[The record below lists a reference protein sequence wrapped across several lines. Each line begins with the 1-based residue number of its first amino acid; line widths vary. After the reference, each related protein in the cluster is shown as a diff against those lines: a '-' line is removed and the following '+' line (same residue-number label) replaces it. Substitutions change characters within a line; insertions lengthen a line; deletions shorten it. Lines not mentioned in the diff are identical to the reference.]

1 MELYEVIILCAFNL
15 ISFIVGAKIGQ
26 SSSKG
31 RNIVLNPVK
40 AIKEDIEESK
50 HEKKESLK
58 RKKIDTMLQNI
69 DNYTGSGLGQKEIPK
84 E

>member
-1 MELYEVIILCAFNL
+1 MKLYEVIILCAFNL

-31 RNIVLNPVK
+31 KNIVLNPVK